1 MTATRILEKSPGTT
15 MQRETERLSALQELD
30 MLDSPREEG
39 FDRIV
44 RLIRQIFDVEIGIV
58 SLIDAHR
65 QWYKACDGLAFNE
78 IEREA
83 SFCRYV
89 VAAEEAIIV
98 PDATLDPRFADHPA
112 VTGDLHVRF
121 YAGMPLRTKTGHV
134 IGTVCVVGKRA
145 RSFGMREIDI
155 LRELAG
161 AAMDRI
167 ELLQTASTDSL
178 TEALTRRA
186 FKTEADQM
194 VTLASRHAH
203 ALSCIVLDIDHFK
216 SINDTYGH
224 AAGDVVLK
232 AVSATCKATLRTT
245 DLFGRFGGEE
255 FVVVLPYVD
264 MDGAMATAERLRKAL
279 AGQTVDVGD
288 KTISVTAS
296 FGVAS
301 RSLTGKDIET
311 LLAQAD
317 AAMYRAKQEG
327 RNQCRSWNALQQDA
341 AKAAENTRKRVLRTG
356 FILFDERKNLVNC
369 SVKSLGADSA
379 GLVVSDT
386 DGLPGEFLLQIPSD
400 GIETA
405 CRVIA
410 HDGKNLEVVFQ

>member
-1 MTATRILEKSPGTT
+1 MTTVLDQILSKTDK
-15 MQRETERLSALQELD
+15 RERDRLAALEQLD
-30 MLDSPREEG
+30 MMDGPRDPG

-44 RLIRQIFDVEIGIV
+44 RLIKDIYGIRIGIV

-65 QWYKACDGLAFNE
+65 QWYQSCDGLPFGE
-78 IEREA
+78 VPRDG
-83 SFCRYV
+83 SFCKYV
-89 VAAEEAIIV
+89 VLAEEAIIV

-112 VTGDLHVRF
+112 VTGDLHIRF
-121 YAGMPLRTKTGHV
+121 YAGMPMKTKAGDV
-134 IGTVCVVGKRA
+134 IGTLCAIDTEPRNFDA
-145 RSFGMREIDI
+145 RDVNI
-155 LRELAG
+155 LSELAG

-186 FKTEADQM
+186 FKVEADQM
-194 VTLASRHAH
+194 VTLAQRHAH

-224 AAGDVVLK
+224 AAGDIVLK
-232 AVSATCKATLRTT
+232 AVSATCKATLRAT

-264 MDGAMATAERLRKAL
+264 MDGAMATAERLRHAL
-279 AGQTVDVGD
+279 EGLTVDTGNE
-288 KTISVTAS
+288 TISVTAS

-327 RNQCRSWNALQQDA
+327 RNQCRSWNVLQKEA
-341 AKAAENTRKRVLRTG
+341 AKAARGTRKRVLRTG

-379 GLVVSDT
+379 GLVVSDAAS
-386 DGLPGEFLLQIPSD
+386 LPAEFLLQIPAD
-400 GIETA
+400 GIETT

-410 HDGKNLEVVFQ
+410 HDGHNLEVVFQ

>member
-1 MTATRILEKSPGTT
+1 MTTVLDQIVSKTGK
-15 MQRETERLSALQELD
+15 RERERLAALEQLD
-30 MLDSPREEG
+30 VMDGPRDQG
-39 FDRIV
+39 FDRFV
-44 RLIRQIFDVEIGIV
+44 RLIKEIYGIKIGIV

-65 QWYKACDGLAFNE
+65 QWYQACDGLPFGE
-78 IEREA
+78 VPRDG
-83 SFCRYV
+83 SFCKHV
-89 VAAEEAIIV
+89 VLAEEAIIV
-98 PDATLDPRFADHPA
+98 PDTTLDPRFSDHPA
-112 VTGDLHVRF
+112 VTGDLHIRF
-121 YAGMPLRTKTGHV
+121 YAGMPIKTKAGHV
-134 IGTVCVVGKRA
+134 IGTLCAIHTEPRTFDD
-145 RSFGMREIDI
+145 RDTDI

-186 FKTEADQM
+186 FKAEADQM
-194 VTLASRHAH
+194 VTLARRHAH

-224 AAGDVVLK
+224 AAGDIVLK
-232 AVSATCKATLRTT
+232 AVSATCKSTLRAT

-264 MDGAMATAERLRKAL
+264 MEGAMATAERLRKAL
-279 AGQTVDVGD
+279 ATQTVDIGG
-288 KTISVTAS
+288 KSISVTAS
-296 FGVAS
+296 FGVAA

-327 RNQCRSWNALQQDA
+327 RNQCRSWSTLRKEAG
-341 AKAAENTRKRVLRTG
+341 KATKGTRKRVLRTG
-356 FILFDERKNLVNC
+356 FILFDERRSLVDC

-379 GLVVSDT
+379 GLVVSDAF
-386 DGLPGEFLLQIPSD
+386 GLPEEFLLQIPAD
-400 GIETA
+400 GIETM

-410 HDGKNLEVVFQ
+410 HDGQNLEVMFQ

>member
-1 MTATRILEKSPGTT
+1 MTATRILEKSPAMT
-15 MQRETERLSALQELD
+15 MQREADRLAALQELD
-30 MLDSPREEG
+30 MLDSPRDEG

-44 RLIRQIFDVEIGIV
+44 RLIQQIFDVEIGIV

-65 QWYKACDGLAFNE
+65 QWYKACDGLTFGE
-78 IEREA
+78 IERDA

-112 VTGDLHVRF
+112 VTGELHVRF
-121 YAGMPLRTKTGHV
+121 YAGMPLKTKAGHV
-134 IGTVCVVGKRA
+134 IGTLCAVGKRP
-145 RSFGMREIDI
+145 RSFGVREIGI
-155 LRELAG
+155 LQELAG

-194 VTLASRHAH
+194 VTLAQRHAH

-224 AAGDVVLK
+224 AAGDIVLK
-232 AVSATCKATLRTT
+232 AVSATCKATLRAT

-264 MDGAMATAERLRKAL
+264 MDGAMATAERLRHAL
-279 AGQTVDVGD
+279 EGLTVDIGTE
-288 KTISVTAS
+288 TISVTAS

-327 RNQCRSWNALQQDA
+327 RNQCRSWSALQKEA
-341 AKAAENTRKRVLRTG
+341 AKAAQGTRKRVLRTG
-356 FILFDERKNLVNC
+356 FILFDDRKNLVNC

-379 GLVVSDT
+379 GLVVSNA
-386 DGLPGEFLLQIPSD
+386 DGLPAEFLLQIPAD
-400 GIETA
+400 GIETT

-410 HDGKNLEVVFQ
+410 HDGHNLEVVFQ

>member
-1 MTATRILEKSPGTT
+1 MTASKVLEKSPALT
-15 MQRETERLSALQELD
+15 MQREADRLAALQELD
-30 MLDSPREEG
+30 MLDSPRDEG

-65 QWYKACDGLAFNE
+65 QWYKACSGLTFGE
-78 IEREA
+78 IERDA

-112 VTGDLHVRF
+112 VTGELHVRF
-121 YAGMPLRTKTGHV
+121 YAGMPMKTKAGHV
-134 IGTVCVVGKRA
+134 IGTLCAVGKRPRA
-145 RSFGMREIDI
+145 FGVREIGI
-155 LRELAG
+155 LQELAG

-186 FKTEADQM
+186 FKAEADQM
-194 VTLASRHAH
+194 VTLAQRHAH

-224 AAGDVVLK
+224 SAGDIVLK
-232 AVSATCKATLRTT
+232 AVSATCKATLRAT

-279 AGQTVDVGD
+279 EGLTVDIGTE
-288 KTISVTAS
+288 TISVTAS

-327 RNQCRSWNALQQDA
+327 RNQCRSWSALQKEA
-341 AKAAENTRKRVLRTG
+341 AKAANGTRKRVLRTG
-356 FILFDERKNLVNC
+356 FILFDDRKNLINC
-369 SVKSLGADSA
+369 SVKSLGSDSA
-379 GLVVSDT
+379 GLVVSNADS
-386 DGLPGEFLLQIPSD
+386 LPEEFLLQIPAD
-400 GIETA
+400 GIETT

-410 HDGKNLEVVFQ
+410 HDGHNLEVVFE